1 MLPDDTV
8 SLRYLPRRSSK
19 NYDLQI
25 ANGDRFKTNYSV
37 DVMINSISNI
47 TCDIR

>member
-1 MLPDDTV
+1 MRTRDRIPDDTV

-25 ANGDRFKTNYSV
+25 ANGDRFKTNYNV
-37 DVMINSISNI
+37 DNV
-47 TCDIR
+47 TLLAQ